1 MGEFFDLRLV
11 GMSTSVMGSLGYD
24 ITKPPEERKGEPWMN
39 HGPAAPYCKVGVF
52 FFTPG
57 KSLHEQTEHSSC
69 VRGA

>member
-39 HGPAAPYCKVGVF
+39 HG
-52 FFTPG
+52 
-57 KSLHEQTEHSSC
+57 
-69 VRGA
+69 